1 MGKFF
6 SAFITIGIIVIV
18 LVFGGVFYIVN
29 ESEQVV
35 ITQFGKPIGDPVTTP
50 GLKIKKPFLETA
62 NYFDKRF
69 LAWDGEPKQV
79 STRDKRFININTY
92 ARWRISDPLQ
102 YAKRLFD
109 ESKALT
115 RLGSVLEGATQN
127 AIANHDLIELVR
139 SSNREYIGNNEEDNE
154 QSSKEKTIIKNGRDE
169 LTREILN
176 LAKEST
182 KDLGIE
188 ILDFQFKRI
197 NYVPEVRKKVYE
209 RMISERKRIAEEFRS
224 QGAGQ
229 AARISGQKDRDLKEI
244 TSDAYR
250 RSQEIKGRA
259 DAKAANI
266 YAAAYNKDPAFYR
279 FMKTMEVYK
288 KTLDKETVLVLSTDG
303 EFLKYLS
310 LKNEK

>member
-1 MGKFF
+1 MGKFI
-6 SAFITIGIIVIV
+6 SILIAIGAIAFLLIV
-18 LVFGGVFYIVN
+18 GGAFYIVN

-35 ITQFGKPIGDPVTTP
+35 ITQFGKPVDDPITTP

-139 SSNREYIGNNEEDNE
+139 SSNRDYVSNNVDSD
-154 QSSKEKTIIKNGRDE
+154 QSKQEKAIIKSGRDE
-169 LTREILN
+169 LTKEILE

-182 KDLGIE
+182 SDLGIE

-224 QGAGQ
+224 QGAGES
-229 AARISGQKDRDLKEI
+229 ARISGQKDRDLKEI

-250 RSQEIKGRA
+250 RSQEIKGKA
-259 DAKAANI
+259 DAEAANI
-266 YAAAYNKDPAFYR
+266 YAAAYNKDASFYR
-279 FMKTMEVYK
+279 FMRTMEIYRE
-288 KTLDKETVLVLSTDG
+288 TLDKETVLVLSTDG
-303 EFLKYLS
+303 EFLKYLKS
-310 LKNEK
+310 TK

>member
-6 SAFITIGIIVIV
+6 SVIITIGIISI
-18 LVFGGVFYIVN
+18 LLIFGGAFYIVN

-35 ITQFGKPIGDPVTTP
+35 ITQFGKPVGDPVTTP

-139 SSNREYIGNNEEDNE
+139 SSNREYLANNVDNE
-154 QSSKEKTIIKNGRDE
+154 QQSNKDKAIIKSGRDE
-169 LTREILN
+169 LTKEILE

-182 KDLGIE
+182 SDLGIE

-224 QGAGQ
+224 QGAGES
-229 AARISGQKDRDLKEI
+229 ARISGQKDRDLKEI

-250 RSQEIKGRA
+250 RSQEIKGKA
-259 DAKAANI
+259 DAEAANI
-266 YAAAYNKDPAFYR
+266 YAAAYNKDASFYR
-279 FMKTMEVYK
+279 FMRTMEIYRE
-288 KTLDKETVLVLSTDG
+288 TLDKETVLVLSTDG

-310 LKNEK
+310 TTK

>member
-6 SAFITIGIIVIV
+6 SVIITIGIISI
-18 LVFGGVFYIVN
+18 LLIFGGAFYIVN

-35 ITQFGKPIGDPVTTP
+35 ITQFGKPVGDPVTTP
-50 GLKIKKPFLETA
+50 GLKLKKPFLETA

-139 SSNREYIGNNEEDNE
+139 SSNREYLANNADNE
-154 QSSKEKTIIKNGRDE
+154 QQSNKDKAIIKSGRDE
-169 LTREILN
+169 LTKEILE

-182 KDLGIE
+182 SDLGIE

-224 QGAGQ
+224 QGAGES
-229 AARISGQKDRDLKEI
+229 ARISGQKDRDLKEI

-250 RSQEIKGRA
+250 RSQEIKGKA
-259 DAKAANI
+259 DAEAANI
-266 YAAAYNKDPAFYR
+266 YAAAYNKDASFYR
-279 FMKTMEVYK
+279 FMRTMEIYRE
-288 KTLDKETVLVLSTDG
+288 TLDKETVLVLSTDG
-303 EFLKYLS
+303 DFLKYLS
-310 LKNEK
+310 TRK

>member
-1 MGKFF
+1 MGKLI
-6 SAFITIGIIVIV
+6 SIIVTVAIFAAV
-18 LVFGGVFYIVN
+18 LIFGGAFYIVN

-35 ITQFGKPIGDPVTTP
+35 ITQFGKPVGDTITSP
-50 GLKIKKPFLETA
+50 GLKIKPPFLETA

-102 YAKRLFD
+102 YAKSLSD
-109 ESKALT
+109 ESRAKN
-115 RLGSVLEGATQN
+115 RIGSVLEGATQN
-127 AIANHDLIELVR
+127 AIAKHDLIELVR
-139 SSNREYIGNNEEDNE
+139 TTNRDYIVNNEDTND
-154 QSSKEKTIIKNGRDE
+154 QSSKEKTVIKSGRDE
-169 LTREILN
+169 LTREILEI
-176 LAKEST
+176 AKSST
-182 KDLGIE
+182 SELGIE

-209 RMISERKRIAEEFRS
+209 RMVSERKRIAEEFRS
-224 QGAGQ
+224 QGAGES
-229 AARISGQKDRDLKEI
+229 ARISGQKDRDLKEI

-279 FMKTMEVYK
+279 FMRTMEIYET
-288 KTLDKETVLVLSTDG
+288 TLDKETILVLSTEGD
-303 EFLKYLS
+303 FLKYLGS
-310 LKNEK
+310 IK

>member
-1 MGKFF
+1 MGKLF
-6 SAFITIGIIVIV
+6 SILITVFIFVIV
-18 LVFGGVFYIVN
+18 LIFGGAFYIVN

-35 ITQFGKPIGDPVTTP
+35 ITQFGKPVGNPITTP

-69 LAWDGEPKQV
+69 IAWDGEPKQV

-139 SSNREYIGNNEEDNE
+139 SSNRDYVSAQENSDEKSN
-154 QSSKEKTIIKNGRDE
+154 KEKAIIKSGRDE
-169 LTREILN
+169 ITKEILA

-188 ILDFQFKRI
+188 ILDFKFKRI
-197 NYVPEVRKKVYE
+197 NYVPEVRQKVYE

-224 QGAGQ
+224 QGAGES
-229 AARISGQKDRDLKEI
+229 ARINGQKDRDLKEI

-259 DAKAANI
+259 DGEAANI
-266 YAAAYNKDPAFYR
+266 YAGAYNKNPSFYR
-279 FMKTMEVYK
+279 FMRTMEIYK
-288 KTLDKETVLVLSTDG
+288 ETLDDETVLVLSTEG
-303 EFLKYLS
+303 EFLKFLDTT
-310 LKNEK
+310 K

>member
-6 SAFITIGIIVIV
+6 SVIITIGIISI
-18 LVFGGVFYIVN
+18 LLIFGGVFYIVN

-35 ITQFGKPIGDPVTTP
+35 ITQFGKPVGDPVTTP
-50 GLKIKKPFLETA
+50 GLKLKKPFLETA

-139 SSNREYIGNNEEDNE
+139 SSNREYLANNADNE
-154 QSSKEKTIIKNGRDE
+154 QQSNKDKAIIKSGRDE
-169 LTREILN
+169 LTKEILE

-182 KDLGIE
+182 SDLGIE

-224 QGAGQ
+224 QGAGES
-229 AARISGQKDRDLKEI
+229 ARISGQKDRDLKEI

-250 RSQEIKGRA
+250 RSQEIKGKA
-259 DAKAANI
+259 DAEAANI
-266 YAAAYNKDPAFYR
+266 YAAAYNKDASFYR
-279 FMKTMEVYK
+279 FMRTMEIYRE
-288 KTLDKETVLVLSTDG
+288 TLDKETVLVLSTDG

-310 LKNEK
+310 TTK

>member
-6 SAFITIGIIVIV
+6 SVIITIGIISI
-18 LVFGGVFYIVN
+18 LLIFGGAFYIVN

-35 ITQFGKPIGDPVTTP
+35 ITQFGKPVGDPVTSP
-50 GLKIKKPFLETA
+50 GLKLKKPFLETA

-139 SSNREYIGNNEEDNE
+139 SSNREYLANNADNE
-154 QSSKEKTIIKNGRDE
+154 QQSNKDKAIIKSGRDE
-169 LTREILN
+169 LTKEILE

-182 KDLGIE
+182 SDLGIE

-224 QGAGQ
+224 QGAGES
-229 AARISGQKDRDLKEI
+229 ARISGQKDRDLKEI

-250 RSQEIKGRA
+250 RSQEIKGKA
-259 DAKAANI
+259 EAEAANI
-266 YAAAYNKDPAFYR
+266 YAAAYNKDASFYR
-279 FMKTMEVYK
+279 FMRTMEIYRE
-288 KTLDKETVLVLSTDG
+288 TLDKETVLVLSTDG

-310 LKNEK
+310 TTK

>member
-1 MGKFF
+1 MGKLI
-6 SAFITIGIIVIV
+6 SIIVTVAIFAAV
-18 LVFGGVFYIVN
+18 LIFGGAFYIVN

-35 ITQFGKPIGDPVTTP
+35 ITQFGKPVGDPITTP
-50 GLKIKKPFLETA
+50 GLKIKTPFLETA

-102 YAKRLFD
+102 YAKSLSD
-109 ESKALT
+109 ESRAKN
-115 RLGSVLEGATQN
+115 RIGSVLEGATQN
-127 AIANHDLIELVR
+127 AIAKHDLIELVR
-139 SSNREYIGNNEEDNE
+139 TTNRDYIVNNEDTND
-154 QSSKEKTIIKNGRDE
+154 QSSKEKTVIKSGRDE
-169 LTREILN
+169 LTREILEI
-176 LAKEST
+176 AKSST
-182 KDLGIE
+182 SELGIE

-209 RMISERKRIAEEFRS
+209 RMVSERKRIAEEFRS
-224 QGAGQ
+224 QGAGES
-229 AARISGQKDRDLKEI
+229 ARISGQKDRDLKEI

-279 FMKTMEVYK
+279 FMRTMEIYGE
-288 KTLDKETVLVLSTDG
+288 TLDKETILVLSTEGD
-303 EFLKYLS
+303 FLKYLGS
-310 LKNEK
+310 VK

>member
-6 SAFITIGIIVIV
+6 SVIITIGIISI
-18 LVFGGVFYIVN
+18 LLIFGGAFYIVN

-35 ITQFGKPIGDPVTTP
+35 ITQFGKPVGDPVTSP
-50 GLKIKKPFLETA
+50 GLKLKKPFLETA

-139 SSNREYIGNNEEDNE
+139 SSNREYLANNADNE
-154 QSSKEKTIIKNGRDE
+154 QQSNKDKAIIKSGRDE
-169 LTREILN
+169 LTKEILE

-182 KDLGIE
+182 SDLGIE

-224 QGAGQ
+224 QGAGES
-229 AARISGQKDRDLKEI
+229 ARISGQKDRDLKEI

-250 RSQEIKGRA
+250 RSQEIKGKA
-259 DAKAANI
+259 DAEAANI
-266 YAAAYNKDPAFYR
+266 YAAAYNKDASFYR
-279 FMKTMEVYK
+279 FMRTMEIYRE
-288 KTLDKETVLVLSTDG
+288 TLDKETVLVLSTDG

-310 LKNEK
+310 TTK

>member
-1 MGKFF
+1 V
-6 SAFITIGIIVIV
+6 GIFAAV
-18 LVFGGVFYIVN
+18 LIFGGAFYIVN

-35 ITQFGKPIGDPVTTP
+35 ITQFGKPVGDPITTP
-50 GLKIKKPFLETA
+50 GLKIKTPFLETA

-102 YAKRLFD
+102 YAKSLSD
-109 ESKALT
+109 ESRAKN
-115 RLGSVLEGATQN
+115 RIGSVLEGATQN
-127 AIANHDLIELVR
+127 AIAKHDLIELVR
-139 SSNREYIGNNEEDNE
+139 TTNRDYIVNNEDTND
-154 QSSKEKTIIKNGRDE
+154 QSSKEKTVIKSGRDE
-169 LTREILN
+169 LTREILEI
-176 LAKEST
+176 AKSST
-182 KDLGIE
+182 SELGIE

-209 RMISERKRIAEEFRS
+209 RMVSERKRIAEEFRS
-224 QGAGQ
+224 QGAGES
-229 AARISGQKDRDLKEI
+229 ARISGQKDRDLKEI

-250 RSQEIKGRA
+250 RSQEIKGKA

-279 FMKTMEVYK
+279 FMRTMEIYGE
-288 KTLDKETVLVLSTDG
+288 TLDKETILVLSTEGD
-303 EFLKYLS
+303 FLKYLGS
-310 LKNEK
+310 VK

>member
-197 NYVPEVRKKVYE
+197 NYVPEVRSKVYE
-209 RMISERKRIAEEFRS
+209 RMISERKRIAEAFRS

-266 YAAAYNKDPAFYR
+266 YAAAYNKDPSFYR

>member
-1 MGKFF
+1 MGKLI
-6 SAFITIGIIVIV
+6 SIIVTVGIFAAV
-18 LVFGGVFYIVN
+18 LIFGGAFYIVN

-35 ITQFGKPIGDPVTTP
+35 ITQFGKPVGDPVTTP
-50 GLKIKKPFLETA
+50 GLKIKTPFLETA

-102 YAKRLFD
+102 YAKSLSD
-109 ESKALT
+109 ESRAKN
-115 RLGSVLEGATQN
+115 RIGSVLEGATQN
-127 AIANHDLIELVR
+127 AIAKHDLIELVR
-139 SSNREYIGNNEEDNE
+139 TTNRDYIVNNEDTND
-154 QSSKEKTIIKNGRDE
+154 QSSKEKTVIKSGRDE
-169 LTREILN
+169 LTREILEI
-176 LAKEST
+176 AKSST
-182 KDLGIE
+182 SELGIE

-209 RMISERKRIAEEFRS
+209 RMVSERKRIAEEFRS
-224 QGAGQ
+224 QGAGES
-229 AARISGQKDRDLKEI
+229 ARISGQKDRDLKEI

-250 RSQEIKGRA
+250 RSQEIKGKA

-279 FMKTMEVYK
+279 FMRTMEIYGT
-288 KTLDKETVLVLSTDG
+288 TLDKETILVLSTAGD
-303 EFLKYLS
+303 FLKYLGS
-310 LKNEK
+310 IN

>member
-176 LAKEST
+176 LAKNST

-266 YAAAYNKDPAFYR
+266 YAAAYNKDPSFYR

>member
-6 SAFITIGIIVIV
+6 SVIITIGIISI
-18 LVFGGVFYIVN
+18 LLIFGGLFYIVN

-35 ITQFGKPIGDPVTTP
+35 ITQFGKPVGDPVTTP

-139 SSNREYIGNNEEDNE
+139 SSNREYLANNADNE
-154 QSSKEKTIIKNGRDE
+154 QQSNKDKAIIKSGRDE
-169 LTREILN
+169 LTKEILE

-182 KDLGIE
+182 SDLGIE

-224 QGAGQ
+224 QGAGES
-229 AARISGQKDRDLKEI
+229 ARISGQKDRDLKEI

-250 RSQEIKGRA
+250 RSQEIKGKA
-259 DAKAANI
+259 DAEAANI
-266 YAAAYNKDPAFYR
+266 YAAAYNKDASFYR
-279 FMKTMEVYK
+279 FMRTMEIYK
-288 KTLDKETVLVLSTDG
+288 EALDKETVLVLSTDG
-303 EFLKYLS
+303 DFLKYLS
-310 LKNEK
+310 TRK

>member
-1 MGKFF
+1 MGKLI
-6 SAFITIGIIVIV
+6 SIIITVGIFAAV
-18 LVFGGVFYIVN
+18 LIFGGAFYIVN

-35 ITQFGKPIGDPVTTP
+35 ITQFGKPVGDPVTTP
-50 GLKIKKPFLETA
+50 GLKIKTPFLETA

-102 YAKRLFD
+102 YAKSLSD
-109 ESKALT
+109 ESRAKN
-115 RLGSVLEGATQN
+115 RIGSVLEGATQN
-127 AIANHDLIELVR
+127 AIAKHDLIELVR
-139 SSNREYIGNNEEDNE
+139 TTNRDYIVNNEDTND
-154 QSSKEKTIIKNGRDE
+154 QSSKEKTVIKSGRDE
-169 LTREILN
+169 LTREILEI
-176 LAKEST
+176 AKSST
-182 KDLGIE
+182 SELGIE

-209 RMISERKRIAEEFRS
+209 RMVSERKRIAEEFRS
-224 QGAGQ
+224 QGAGES
-229 AARISGQKDRDLKEI
+229 ARISGQKDRDLKEI

-250 RSQEIKGRA
+250 RSQEIKGKA

-279 FMKTMEVYK
+279 FMRTMEIYGE
-288 KTLDKETVLVLSTDG
+288 TLDKETILVLTTEGD
-303 EFLKYLS
+303 FLKYLGS
-310 LKNEK
+310 AK

>member
-6 SAFITIGIIVIV
+6 GVIITIGIISI
-18 LVFGGVFYIVN
+18 LLIFGGAFYIVT

-35 ITQFGKPIGDPVTTP
+35 ITQFGKPVGDPITSP

-139 SSNREYIGNNEEDNE
+139 SSNREYLANNVDNE
-154 QSSKEKTIIKNGRDE
+154 QQSNKDKAIIKSGRDE
-169 LTREILN
+169 LTKEILE

-182 KDLGIE
+182 SDLGIE

-224 QGAGQ
+224 QGAGES
-229 AARISGQKDRDLKEI
+229 ARISGQKDRDLKEI

-250 RSQEIKGRA
+250 RSQEIKGKA
-259 DAKAANI
+259 DAEAANI
-266 YAAAYNKDPAFYR
+266 YAAAYNKDASFYR
-279 FMKTMEVYK
+279 FMRTMEIYK
-288 KTLDKETVLVLSTDG
+288 EALDKETVLVLSTDG

-310 LKNEK
+310 TTK

>member
-1 MGKFF
+1 MGKLI
-6 SAFITIGIIVIV
+6 SVIV
-18 LVFGGVFYIVN
+18 TVSIFAAVLIFGGAFYIVN

-35 ITQFGKPIGDPVTTP
+35 ITQFGKPVGDPITTP
-50 GLKIKKPFLETA
+50 GLKIKTPFLETA

-102 YAKRLFD
+102 YAKSLSD
-109 ESKALT
+109 ESRAKN
-115 RLGSVLEGATQN
+115 RIGSVLEGATQN
-127 AIANHDLIELVR
+127 AIAKHDLIELVR
-139 SSNREYIGNNEEDNE
+139 TTNRDYIVNNEDTND
-154 QSSKEKTIIKNGRDE
+154 QSSKEKTVIKSGRDE
-169 LTREILN
+169 LTREILEI
-176 LAKEST
+176 AKSST
-182 KDLGIE
+182 SELGIE

-209 RMISERKRIAEEFRS
+209 RMVSERKRIAEEFRS
-224 QGAGQ
+224 QGAGES
-229 AARISGQKDRDLKEI
+229 ARISGQKDRDLKEI

-250 RSQEIKGRA
+250 RSQEIKGKA

-279 FMKTMEVYK
+279 FMRTMEIYET
-288 KTLDKETVLVLSTDG
+288 TLDKETILVLSTEGD
-303 EFLKYLS
+303 FLKYLGS
-310 LKNEK
+310 IK